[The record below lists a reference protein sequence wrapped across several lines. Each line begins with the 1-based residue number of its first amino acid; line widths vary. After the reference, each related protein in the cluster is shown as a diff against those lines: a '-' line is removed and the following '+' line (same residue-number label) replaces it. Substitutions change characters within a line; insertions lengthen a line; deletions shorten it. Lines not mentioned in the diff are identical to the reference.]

1 MSRSTV
7 TALIAHPIFATLFA
21 RTTNVIDK
29 LERSRKRY
37 EELETLISDPDV
49 IRDQKRYR
57 ELRQEHAS
65 LADLMEEFARYRAIE
80 SQITSNTELAESA
93 GDKELQEMAREELAG
108 LEQRKAASVE
118 KLKTLLV
125 PKDPLDDK
133 NVIVEIRAG
142 TGGDEAALFAADLF
156 RMYSYYADSEKW
168 KIEILSSS
176 PTGIGGFK
184 EIISSITGKGVFA
197 HLRYE
202 SGVHRVQRVPVTE
215 AGGRIH
221 TSTASVAV
229 LPEIEETEI
238 EINPNEL
245 RIDVMRAG
253 GPGGQSVNTT
263 DSAVRIT
270 HLPSGI
276 VVHCQDE
283 KSQHKNRAKALRILR
298 ARLFEAEEERKHAER
313 AEARKSQIG
322 SGERAEKIRTYNF
335 PQNRA
340 TDHRIN
346 LTLYKLDAVMKGEI
360 REFVDAL
367 RLHAQEVALTS
378 ESA

>member
-1 MSRSTV
+1 
-7 TALIAHPIFATLFA
+7 
-21 RTTNVIDK
+21 VIDK
-29 LERSRKRY
+29 LERNKKRY
-37 EELETLISDPDV
+37 EELQALISDPNV

-57 ELRQEHAS
+57 ELRQEHA
-65 LADLMEEFARYRAIE
+65 LLTEQVEEFQRYQAIRAE
-80 SQITSNTELAESA
+80 LASNQELAESSP
-93 GDKELQEMAREELAG
+93 DREMKELAREEVARLQG
-108 LEQRKAASVE
+108 ELDASE
-118 KLKTLLV
+118 LTLKQLLV
-125 PKDPLDDK
+125 PRDPLDDK
-133 NVIVEIRAG
+133 NVIMEIRGG

-156 RMYSYYADSEKW
+156 RMYSYYAEAQGW
-168 KIEILSSS
+168 KIEVMSAS
-176 PTGIGGFK
+176 PTEIGGFK
-184 EIISSITGKGVFA
+184 EIICSISGKSVYA
-197 HLRYE
+197 KLRYE

-229 LPEIEETEI
+229 LPEVEETEI

-270 HLPSGI
+270 HLPTGI

-283 KSQHKNRAKALRILR
+283 KSQHKNKAKALRILR
-298 ARLFEAEEERKHAER
+298 ARLHDAEEERKHAER
-313 AEARKSQIG
+313 AQARKSQIG
-322 SGERAEKIRTYNF
+322 SGDRAEKIRTYNF

-346 LTLYKLDAVMKGEI
+346 LTLYKLDAVMKGDIE
-360 REFVDAL
+360 EFVEAL
-367 RLHAQEVALTS
+367 RMSAQESALTS

>member
-1 MSRSTV
+1 
-7 TALIAHPIFATLFA
+7 
-21 RTTNVIDK
+21 VIDK
-29 LERSRKRY
+29 LERNKKRF
-37 EELETLISDPDV
+37 EELETLLADPDV
-49 IRDQKRYR
+49 TRDQKRYR

-65 LADLMEEFARYRAIE
+65 LSDQVAEFGRFRAIE
-80 SQITSNTELAESA
+80 SEIASNRELAESSE
-93 GDKELQEMAREELAG
+93 DREMKELAKEELAG
-108 LEQRKAASVE
+108 LQARLEASEQ
-118 KLKTLLV
+118 KLKELLV

-142 TGGDEAALFAADLF
+142 PGGDEAALFAADLF
-156 RMYSYYADSEKW
+156 RMYSYYADMHKW
-168 KIEILSSS
+168 KLEIMSSS

-184 EIISSITGKGVFA
+184 EIICSITGKGAFA
-197 HLRYE
+197 RLRYE

-229 LPEIEETEI
+229 LPEVEETEI
-238 EINPNEL
+238 EIAPGDL

-313 AEARKSQIG
+313 AQARKSQIG
-322 SGERAEKIRTYNF
+322 TGERAEKIRTYNY

-340 TDHRIN
+340 TDHRVN
-346 LTLYKLDAVMKGEI
+346 VTLYKLDAVMKGEI
-360 REFVDAL
+360 EEFIDAL
-367 RLHAQEVALTS
+367 RLQAQQTALTS
-378 ESA
+378 DTARPHAAADSPRDRRSRDDEA

>member
-1 MSRSTV
+1 M
-7 TALIAHPIFATLFA
+7 
-21 RTTNVIDK
+21 IDK
-29 LERSRKRY
+29 LERNRKRY
-37 EELETLISDPDV
+37 EELQALLSDPAV
-49 IRDQKRYR
+49 TRDQKRYR
-57 ELRQEHAS
+57 ELRQEHAY
-65 LADLMEEFARYRAIE
+65 LADQVDEFDRYRALE
-80 SQITSNTELAESA
+80 SEIAANRELAESSE
-93 GDKELQEMAREELAG
+93 DREMKELAREELSA
-108 LEQRKAASVE
+108 LQQ
-118 KLKTLLV
+118 KLKLSEGRLKELLV
-125 PKDPLDDK
+125 PRDPLDDK

-156 RMYSYYADSEKW
+156 RMYSYYADSQKW
-168 KIEILSSS
+168 KIEIMSSS

-184 EIISSITGKGVFA
+184 EIILSITGKAVYA
-197 HLRYE
+197 KLRYE

-229 LPEIEETEI
+229 LPEVEETEI
-238 EINPNEL
+238 EINPNDL

-283 KSQHKNRAKALRILR
+283 KSQHKNKAKALKILR
-298 ARLFEAEEERKHAER
+298 ARLFEAEEERKHADR
-313 AEARKSQIG
+313 AQARKSQIG
-322 SGERAEKIRTYNF
+322 SGDRAEKIRTYNF

-346 LTLYKLDAVMKGEI
+346 LTLYKLDIVMKGEI
-360 REFVDAL
+360 EEFIDAL
-367 RLHAQEVALTS
+367 RMHAQETALTS

>member
-1 MSRSTV
+1 
-7 TALIAHPIFATLFA
+7 
-21 RTTNVIDK
+21 VIDK

-37 EELETLISDPDV
+37 EDLQALISDPEV

-57 ELRQEHAS
+57 ELRQEHAA
-65 LADLMEEFARYRAIE
+65 LTELVEEFGRFQAIE
-80 SQITSNTELAESA
+80 AEIASNKELAAGPDPEMSA
-93 GDKELQEMAREELAG
+93 LAQEELVA
-108 LEQRKAASVE
+108 LQARRTASE
-118 KLKTLLV
+118 DRLKHLLV
-125 PKDPLDDK
+125 PRDPMDDK
-133 NVIVEIRAG
+133 NVIMEIRAG

-156 RMYSYYADSEKW
+156 RMYSYYSDGQKW
-168 KIEILSSS
+168 KIEIMSES

-184 EIISSITGKGVFA
+184 EIISAISGKEVYA
-197 HLRYE
+197 RLRYE

-221 TSTASVAV
+221 TSTATVAV
-229 LPEIEETEI
+229 LPEVEETDI
-238 EINPNEL
+238 EINQIDL

-270 HLPSGI
+270 HLPTGI

-283 KSQHKNRAKALRILR
+283 KSQHKNKAKALRILR

-313 AEARKSQIG
+313 AQARQSQIG
-322 SGERAEKIRTYNF
+322 SGDRAEKIRTYNF

-360 REFVDAL
+360 GEFVDAL
-367 RLHAQEVALTS
+367 RLHAQETALTS
-378 ESA
+378 ENT

>member
-1 MSRSTV
+1 
-7 TALIAHPIFATLFA
+7 
-21 RTTNVIDK
+21 VIDK

-37 EELETLISDPDV
+37 EELQALISDPEV
-49 IRDQKRYR
+49 IRDQNRYR

-65 LADLMEEFARYRAIE
+65 LSDLVEEFGRYNAIE
-80 SQITSNTELAESA
+80 SEIAANRDLAESA
-93 GDKELQEMAREELAG
+93 EDNELKEMAREELAT
-108 LEQRKAASVE
+108 LEGRKAASVE
-118 KLKTLLV
+118 KLKVLLV

-133 NVIVEIRAG
+133 NVIMEIRGG

-156 RMYSYYADSEKW
+156 RMYSYYVDSLKW

-184 EIISSITGKGVFA
+184 EIISSITGKGVYA
-197 HLRYE
+197 RLRYE

-229 LPEIEETEI
+229 LPEVEETEI
-238 EINPNEL
+238 EINQNEL
-245 RIDVMRAG
+245 RIDVMRSG

-283 KSQHKNRAKALRILR
+283 KSQHKNKAKALRILR
-298 ARLFEAEEERKHAER
+298 ARLYEAEEERKHAER
-313 AEARKSQIG
+313 AQARKSQIG
-322 SGERAEKIRTYNF
+322 SGDRAEKIRTYNF

-346 LTLYKLDAVMKGEI
+346 LTLYKLDAVMKGEMA
-360 REFVDAL
+360 EFIDAL
-367 RLHAQEVALTS
+367 RLHAQETALTS

>member
-1 MSRSTV
+1 
-7 TALIAHPIFATLFA
+7 
-21 RTTNVIDK
+21 VIDK
-29 LERSRKRY
+29 LERNKKRF
-37 EELETLISDPDV
+37 EELETLLADPDV
-49 IRDQKRYR
+49 TRDQKRYR

-65 LADLMEEFARYRAIE
+65 LSDQVAEFGRFRAIE
-80 SQITSNTELAESA
+80 SEIASNRELAES
-93 GDKELQEMAREELAG
+93 GEDREMKELAKEELAG
-108 LEQRKAASVE
+108 LQARLEASEQ
-118 KLKTLLV
+118 KLKELLV

-142 TGGDEAALFAADLF
+142 PGGDEAALFAADLF
-156 RMYSYYADSEKW
+156 RMYSYYADTHKW
-168 KIEILSSS
+168 KLEIMSSS

-184 EIISSITGKGVFA
+184 EIICSITGKGAFA
-197 HLRYE
+197 RLRYE

-229 LPEIEETEI
+229 LPEVEETEI
-238 EINPNEL
+238 EIAPGDL

-313 AEARKSQIG
+313 AQARKSQIG
-322 SGERAEKIRTYNF
+322 TGERAEKIRTYNY

-340 TDHRIN
+340 TDHRVN
-346 LTLYKLDAVMKGEI
+346 VTLYKLDAVMKGEI
-360 REFVDAL
+360 EEFIDAL
-367 RLHAQEVALTS
+367 RLQAQQTALTS
-378 ESA
+378 DPARPPTAADSSRDRRPRDDEA